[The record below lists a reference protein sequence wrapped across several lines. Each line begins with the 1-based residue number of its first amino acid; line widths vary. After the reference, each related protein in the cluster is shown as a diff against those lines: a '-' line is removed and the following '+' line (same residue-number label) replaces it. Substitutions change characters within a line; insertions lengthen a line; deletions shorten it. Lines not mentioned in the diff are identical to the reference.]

1 MPLHMKL
8 IDLKQFIKNKLYVTS
23 TYHKTIDG
31 KIIGSEIFN
40 EEMFIGSAFG
50 SDLRNT
56 KKYNQENIDVF
67 YKRIG
72 ITTSKE
78 IDNSEKFI

>member
-1 MPLHMKL
+1 MPLHLKL
-8 IDLKQFIKNKLYVTS
+8 IDLKQFIKNKRYTTS
-23 TYHKTIDG
+23 IYHKTNDG
-31 KIIGSEIFN
+31 RNIGLEIFS

-56 KKYNQENIDVF
+56 KKHNQENKAAF

-72 ITTSKE
+72 ITTINE
-78 IDNSEKFI
+78 IDNSEKFM